1 MSSSFRRAL
10 LGTLVAA
17 GAAAAQQTTTPDSAQ
32 YRAAQF
38 ENSLQYRE
46 GTITL
51 RDGLATLT
59 LPQGYRYLGPDDTE
73 RVLVEWGNPP
83 GSATLGMIVPGGLG
97 ATDEESWAVIVSF
110 DEDGYVEDDEAASID
125 YDELLRDMQ
134 KATRDDNKER
144 TKAGYPPVD
153 LIGWA
158 ARPHYDSTARKLYW
172 AKELQFGDASERT
185 LNYDVRALGRR
196 GVLVLSAV
204 ASMKQLGEVETG
216 MQQVLGFVAFN
227 EGHRYAD
234 YIPGTDKVAAYG
246 IGALI
251 AGKVAAKVGLFKLLI
266 GVLAAGKK
274 LIVIGLIAIAEL
286 ARRLFRR
293 KPPAANPSTSA

>member
-1 MSSSFRRAL
+1 MSSPLCRAL

-17 GAAAAQQTTTPDSAQ
+17 GPVAAQQPTAADSAQ
-32 YRAAQF
+32 NRTAQF
-38 ENSLQYRE
+38 EASLLYRE

-51 RDGLATLT
+51 KDGLATLT
-59 LPQGYRYLGPDDTE
+59 LPQGYRYLGPEDTE

-134 KATRDDNKER
+134 KATRDDNKAR
-144 TKAGYPPVD
+144 TEAGYAPVD
-153 LIGWA
+153 LVGWA
-158 ARPHYDSTARKLYW
+158 ARPHYDSTTRKLYW
-172 AKELQFGDASERT
+172 AKELQFGQAPERT

-204 ASMKQLGEVETG
+204 AAMKQLTEVETG

-251 AGKVAAKVGLFKLLI
+251 AGKVAAKAGLFKLLI
-266 GVLAAGKK
+266 GVLAAAKK
-274 LIVIGLIAIAEL
+274 LIVIGLVAIAEL
-286 ARRLFRR
+286 ARRFFRR
-293 KPPAANPSTSA
+293 KHAASAPSASP